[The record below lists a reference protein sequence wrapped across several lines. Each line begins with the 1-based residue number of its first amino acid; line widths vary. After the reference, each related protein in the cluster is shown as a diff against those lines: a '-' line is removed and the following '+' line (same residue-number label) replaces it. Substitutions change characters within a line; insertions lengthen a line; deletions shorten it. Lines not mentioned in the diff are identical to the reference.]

1 MELDRFIAERIY
13 KPLGLSNTG
22 FGPIDEARA
31 AQPQIDPVSGKR
43 PPMRRDISVRP
54 RWISGG
60 SGLLSTVGNAFGKLQ
75 AFGSVQAIFRCR

>member
-1 MELDRFIAERIY
+1 M
-13 KPLGLSNTG
+13 
-22 FGPIDEARA
+22 
-31 AQPQIDPVSGKR
+31 
-43 PPMRRDISVRP
+43 RDISVRP